1 MIFQHS
7 LPKVPKAKVS
17 CYNCVAWHHR
27 WHQRNEIWPVA
38 LPAREKNRKT
48 KYFFSSSSATDIVYR
63 NTCQKHEAMFR
74 LLDNS
79 FDNARLTE
87 IRKFENLTSYSAN
100 FLNAIIGL
108 DLLKKTVWYCASD
121 WRLGVENIKNPKC
134 RHFGK
139 HVPFCA
145 KINYSNLQNCS

>member
-1 MIFQHS
+1 MLHGITDGINAMKFDRS
-7 LPKVPKAKVS
+7 R
-17 CYNCVAWHHR
+17 CR
-27 WHQRNEIWPVA
+27 
-38 LPAREKNRKT
+38 REKKIARRNI
-48 KYFFSSSSATDIVYR
+48 FFQVRQQSETDIVYR

-108 DLLKKTVWYCASD
+108 DLLKKTV
-121 WRLGVENIKNPKC
+121 
-134 RHFGK
+134 
-139 HVPFCA
+139 
-145 KINYSNLQNCS
+145 

>member
-38 LPAREKNRKT
+38 LPARDQVRQQSE
-48 KYFFSSSSATDIVYR
+48 TDIVYR
-63 NTCQKHEAMFR
+63 NTCQKH
-74 LLDNS
+74 DNS

-134 RHFGK
+134 KHFGR